1 MKPVND
7 ITDEGGL
14 SLSEAITKNTTLQS
28 LNLWGKLN
36 ESVPVSAMSNQ
47 RLAQGQ
53 IGNNFYMD
61 GERAL
66 SEALKANTSLTFFT
80 P

>member
-1 MKPVND
+1 M
-7 ITDEGGL
+7 
-14 SLSEAITKNTTLQS
+14 SEAITKNTTLQS
-28 LNLWGKLN
+28 LDLWGKLN

-53 IGNNFYMD
+53 IGNKVFCGGD
-61 GERAL
+61 GAL
-66 SEALKANTSLTFFT
+66 DEALKANTSLTFFT